1 MQKTKFIVRV
11 AVCVAMLIGA
21 QLALSG
27 ITGIEI
33 VTVMMLCL
41 CYCYGIQA
49 GVAIATVFSLL
60 RCLVFGFQVNV
71 IVLYLVYYNLFAVF
85 FGWLGPRFTGK
96 ISFLKHGVI
105 VVAAMVFTVCFTLL
119 DNVITPLIHGFHANA
134 AKVSFLQSLTAVIPQ
149 TVCVMVTVAALFIPL
164 TKVIRKIDAK

>member
-27 ITGIEI
+27 ISGVEI
-33 VTVMMLCL
+33 VTVMLLSLCFS
-41 CYCYGIQA
+41 YGIQA

-60 RCLVFGFQVNV
+60 RCFVFGFQINV

-85 FGWLGPRFTGK
+85 FGWLGTRLTGRITFAK
-96 ISFLKHGVI
+96 LGLI
-105 VVAAMVFTVCFTLL
+105 VAFAAVFTVLFTLL
-119 DNVITPLIHGFHANA
+119 DDVITPLIYSFHPNA
-134 AKVSFLQSLTAVIPQ
+134 AKVYFYQSLTAVIPQ
-149 TVCVMVTVAALFIPL
+149 TICVVVTVSVLFLPL
-164 TKVIRKIDAK
+164 TRVIRKLDP